1 MKFIVAAT
9 TLLASA
15 SAFTAPTKVVFETS
29 LSATKV
35 VKSKAAP
42 VVTASSSKKG
52 VSLKPPTPK
61 PDVTAGLWDGGA
73 QSQALPFTTAPLSLD
88 GSLVG
93 DAGFDPLGLSV
104 AAASPRIKGIGGPG
118 FYEFSDLQF
127 LREAEIMHGRICQL
141 AVVGFV
147 APGFGTLSGNDKTG
161 LDAYS
166 YTNPLEAVS
175 HIPTAATVQIL
186 LFMALLEI
194 IRIRI
199 VNEEGASHIP
209 GDLRLG
215 QGEGRWNPFNFDY
228 SPEKYA
234 ERQLNEL
241 KHGRLAMIGFLGVYF
256 QACYSG
262 ESVVDQLGA
271 AFTAPEYYAK
281 AGYFL
286 PEGI

>member
-1 MKFIVAAT
+1 MKLILAAT
-9 TLLASA
+9 SLLASA
-15 SAFTAPTKVVFETS
+15 SAFTGPTKVAVESS
-29 LSATKV
+29 LAATKV

-42 VVTASSSKKG
+42 VVQTSSKKG
-52 VSLKPPTPK
+52 LSLKPPASK

-73 QSQALPFTTAPLSLD
+73 TSLALPFTTAPVSLD

-147 APGFGTLSGNDKTG
+147 APGFGTLSGNEKTG

-262 ESVVDQLGA
+262 ESVVDQLSA

>member
-1 MKFIVAAT
+1 MTISLVIKPACANP
-9 TLLASA
+9 L
-15 SAFTAPTKVVFETS
+15 VF
-29 LSATKV
+29 
-35 VKSKAAP
+35 
-42 VVTASSSKKG
+42 SSIQ
-52 VSLKPPTPK
+52 
-61 PDVTAGLWDGGA
+61 PDPTAGLWQGGSP
-73 QSQALPFTTAPLSLD
+73 SQALPFTTAPLSLD

-104 AAASPRIKGIGGPG
+104 SAASPRVKGIGGPG
-118 FYEFSDLQF
+118 FYEFGDLQF

-147 APGFGTLSGNDKTG
+147 APGFGTISGNDKTG

-166 YTNPLEAVS
+166 ETNPLLALS
-175 HIPTAATVQIL
+175 KIPTPAAVQIF

-209 GDLRLG
+209 GDLKLG
-215 QGEGRWNPFNFDY
+215 QGEGRWNPFNFNY
-228 SPEKYA
+228 TPEQYA

-241 KHGRLAMIGFLGVYF
+241 KHGRLAMLGFLGVFF
-256 QACYSG
+256 QAANSG
-262 ESVVDQLGA
+262 EGVVEQLSA